1 MDYWAQTGRGTVMA
15 KRAAPA
21 LSTKTAFLVF
31 FFGLAALWGAVSLL
45 FYLEIPS

>member
-1 MDYWAQTGRGTVMA
+1 MQVRRSIVAA
-15 KRAAPA
+15 KRATPW

-45 FYLEIPS
+45 FYLDIPS